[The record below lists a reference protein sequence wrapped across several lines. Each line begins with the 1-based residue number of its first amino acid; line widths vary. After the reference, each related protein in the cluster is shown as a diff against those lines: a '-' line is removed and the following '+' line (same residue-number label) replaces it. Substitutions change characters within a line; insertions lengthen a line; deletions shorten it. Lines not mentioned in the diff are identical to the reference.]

1 MTQIINDAKSKM
13 EASLNMLSK
22 EYSEMQAGRANPKVL
37 DRVSV
42 DYYGTPTPVSQVAA
56 ISVSEARILV
66 IQPWDLSLLNGIEKA
81 IQKSDIGINPQND
94 GKVLRLIFPQLTEER
109 RKDISK
115 EVSSIAEN
123 TKIAIRNIR
132 RDAMDKLKN
141 IVSWVDISK
150 RNMKKNSELT
160 EDDHRKSEKKIQD
173 LTDKYCAEIDNI
185 CSKKIEKIMSL

>member
-66 IQPWDLSLLNGIEKA
+66 IQPWDLSLLNGI
-81 IQKSDIGINPQND
+81 
-94 GKVLRLIFPQLTEER
+94 
-109 RKDISK
+109 
-115 EVSSIAEN
+115 
-123 TKIAIRNIR
+123 
-132 RDAMDKLKN
+132 
-141 IVSWVDISK
+141 
-150 RNMKKNSELT
+150 
-160 EDDHRKSEKKIQD
+160 
-173 LTDKYCAEIDNI
+173 
-185 CSKKIEKIMSL
+185 